1 MIYKILRRR
10 VNTAVFLHITVS
22 KYSGIQFGAC
32 TYKCQV
38 NTSLVFVSTS
48 LAVYLIDMGYSS
60 QCLYVIMIDVDQILV
75 LSVFIHLYR
84 HLHFV

>member
-10 VNTAVFLHITVS
+10 VNRAVFLHITVS
-22 KYSGIQFGAC
+22 KYSGIQFGPC
-32 TYKCQV
+32 SYEFQV

-48 LAVYLIDMGYSS
+48 LEVDMGYSS
-60 QCLYVIMIDVDQILV
+60 QCLYVIMIDVDQILE

>member
-1 MIYKILRRR
+1 MIYKILSRR

-22 KYSGIQFGAC
+22 KYSGIQFGPC
-32 TYKCQV
+32 SYEFQV

-60 QCLYVIMIDVDQILV
+60 QCLYFIMIDVDQIL
-75 LSVFIHLYR
+75 LIY
-84 HLHFV
+84 LHSTSGKF

>member
-22 KYSGIQFGAC
+22 KYSGIQFGPC
-32 TYKCQV
+32 SYEFQV

-48 LAVYLIDMGYSS
+48 LAVDMGYSS

>member
-10 VNTAVFLHITVS
+10 VNRAVFLHITVS
-22 KYSGIQFGAC
+22 KYSGIQFGPC
-32 TYKCQV
+32 SYECQV

-48 LAVYLIDMGYSS
+48 LEVDMGYSS
-60 QCLYVIMIDVDQILV
+60 QCLYVIMIDVDQILE